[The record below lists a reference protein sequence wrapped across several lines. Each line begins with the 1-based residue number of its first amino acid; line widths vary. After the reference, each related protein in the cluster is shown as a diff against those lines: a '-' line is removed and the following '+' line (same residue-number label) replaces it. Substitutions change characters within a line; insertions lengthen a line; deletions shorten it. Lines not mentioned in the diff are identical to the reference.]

1 MSNPGAASTQ
11 TVVYVGGG
19 QPQYVG
25 ASTTDLITFYGGTP
39 VDQPAAV
46 TTVTT
51 DVATSTTNAW
61 GFSTSTQADGI
72 VTALNAVI
80 ARLRELNLIAT

>member
-1 MSNPGAASTQ
+1 MSNPGPASTQ
-11 TVVYVGGG
+11 TLAYVGGG

-25 ASTTDLITFYGGTP
+25 TSTSDLVTFYGGTP

-51 DVATSTTNAW
+51 DAATSTTNAG

>member
-1 MSNPGAASTQ
+1 MSGSPVTITGNS
-11 TVVYVGGG
+11 YLGGG
-19 QPQYVG
+19 SPQYVG
-25 ASTTDLITFYGGTP
+25 TASTDLLTFYGGTP

-51 DVATSTTNAW
+51 TAATSTSPY
-61 GFSTSTQADGI
+61 GYTSTQADAI
-72 VTALNAVI
+72 VTGLNAVI